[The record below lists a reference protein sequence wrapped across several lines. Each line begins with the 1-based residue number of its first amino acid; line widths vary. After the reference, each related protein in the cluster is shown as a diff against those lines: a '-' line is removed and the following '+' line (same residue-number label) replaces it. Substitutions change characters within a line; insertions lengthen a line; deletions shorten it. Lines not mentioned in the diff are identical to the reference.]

1 MAAVRHNTLLAIIS
15 IAISLFTT
23 FICTAPVIGR
33 ITPIHRWYLW
43 FVHYPMLR
51 SLESID
57 WCTGTNKYG
66 YIMHLT
72 APKLLGYGYV
82 TPHQMDG
89 MCSLAIVRNP
99 YTRMVSIYGYN
110 RFGSLE
116 SFPAFMRRWK
126 KLMRHYIER
135 GEKEE
140 WYTPCHCLPQFEYT
154 HFEGRQLVQS
164 VVKQEELKL
173 LKTKDGAEQAM
184 KQDSSIK
191 DLPDIVR
198 KALLGMPRTNS
209 RKTSNKWYEFFDQE
223 TMELTYELYK
233 HDFEVFGYDT
243 AIKERPDL
251 IPPKKDRR
259 SALKE
264 MKFDQFSRNSLVD
277 VCTGNRL
284 SKADLF
290 GSVKSTIKSDNKR
303 RSSVLKSSLMAHNR
317 EDILASMVGVYDH
330 KDVSSRVGIREASRE
345 SSTMSEDST
354 DDGDSGLEWSRAV
367 VDAVENKKDD

>member
-1 MAAVRHNTLLAIIS
+1 
-15 IAISLFTT
+15 
-23 FICTAPVIGR
+23 
-33 ITPIHRWYLW
+33 
-43 FVHYPMLR
+43 
-51 SLESID
+51 
-57 WCTGTNKYG
+57 
-66 YIMHLT
+66 
-72 APKLLGYGYV
+72 
-82 TPHQMDG
+82 
-89 MCSLAIVRNP
+89 
-99 YTRMVSIYGYN
+99 
-110 RFGSLE
+110 
-116 SFPAFMRRWK
+116 
-126 KLMRHYIER
+126 MRHYIER

-140 WYTPCHCLPQFEYT
+140 WYTPCHCLSQFEYT

-303 RSSVLKSSLMAHNR
+303 RSSVLKSSLLAHNR